1 MTKTDPALEAI
12 RKVRREIS
20 REFDNDPARLI
31 EHYMELQRGMQ
42 PSRLVQG
49 PDDGRVAP
57 TPSTEMLPNSDV
69 AADAALSRCA
79 ASGPRS

>member
-31 EHYMELQRGMQ
+31 EHYMELQRRVQ
-42 PSRLVQG
+42 RARLVQG
-49 PDDGRVAP
+49 PDDDDGV
-57 TPSTEMLPNSDV
+57 STADR
-69 AADAALSRCA
+69 DAAELGR
-79 ASGPRS
+79 

>member
-31 EHYMELQRGMQ
+31 EHYMELQRRMQ
-42 PSRLVQG
+42 SARLVQG
-49 PDDGRVAP
+49 PDDDDGGV
-57 TPSTEMLPNSDV
+57 STADR
-69 AADAALSRCA
+69 DAAELGR
-79 ASGPRS
+79 